1 MAQKAENAA
10 NERKK
15 QIIAGALGGLALLL
29 LGYTLFGGSSTPSKN
44 ANQKSSVVGGN
55 SNTGG
60 TYEPL
65 PGTAVSI
72 YDDPTFQFF
81 PIAYSPIAVGSGA
94 ASRNIFAFPPP
105 PPPPTPYVTPQ
116 PKPPP
121 PIPPAPPPT
130 PAPPPPLFLASI
142 APGSVYARTGD
153 FTITV
158 AGDKFTPESAI
169 VFGDRMLTTTFVSPQ
184 QLTAKVPGDLVNYAG
199 PRQVA
204 VRTPDGVLFS
214 NLGSLTVQEP
224 PKPDNYQYV
233 GLIGTKLRNDTAIL
247 KDKNKAGRPGDDLV
261 SVQRGDVVNS
271 RFRVTSISEREIIF
285 TDTAL
290 NLTHRIPMEVDKT
303 NPNAASASGYP
314 AGTSVY
320 QSGKGGDDDDDEP

>member
-1 MAQKAENAA
+1 MAQKAENTA

-29 LGYTLFGGSSTPSKN
+29 LAYTLFGGSSTPTKN

-55 SNTGG
+55 ANNANG
-60 TYEPL
+60 TYEPIPDAATL
-65 PGTAVSI
+65 SPI
-72 YDDPTFQFF
+72 NDPNFQFF
-81 PIAYSPIAVGSGA
+81 PISYSPVAVGSGA

-105 PPPPTPYVTPQ
+105 PPPPPPYVTPS

-121 PIPPAPPPT
+121 PVPTLPPPT

-153 FTITV
+153 FTIIV

-169 VFGDRMLTTTFVSPQ
+169 YFGDRLLTTKFVSPQ
-184 QLTAKVPGDLVNYAG
+184 QLTASVPGDLVNYPG

-224 PKPDNYQYV
+224 PKPDNYLYV

-247 KDKNKAGRPGDDLV
+247 KDKTKAGRPGDDLI

-271 RFRVTSISEREIIF
+271 RFRVTSISEREIVF

-290 NLTHRIPMEVDKT
+290 KLTHRIAMETDKT
-303 NPNAASASGYP
+303 NPNGGGYP
-314 AGTSVY
+314 GQPAY
-320 QSGKGGDDDDDEP
+320 QQPTKSDDEDEDP